1 MQKSAY
7 KTKQQDFL
15 ISYLHEMKGKHF
27 TAEDVRTH
35 FETKQI
41 SIGIATIYRQ
51 LEKLVADGTLQ
62 KYFID
67 EHSAAC
73 FEYSGE
79 NCKAEVPHFHLK
91 CEQCGNLFHV
101 ECDEIQELSEHLK
114 KEHGFAINPFRT
126 VLYGICNACKALL
139 LALVLIFAT
148 NACGYAKSKIKVIS
162 TIFPMYDWTREIIGN
177 QNDNIDLTLLVGN
190 GVDLHSYQPSIQD
203 IAKISTAD
211 LFIYVGGES
220 DVWVKDALKN
230 KKNKDMI
237 VLNLMEILGDN
248 IKEEEIVEGMQ
259 AEEEE
264 CEDEDEEEIEY
275 DEHVWLSLKNAKVIC
290 KAITAALCQKDSA
303 NAAKYKTNL
312 STYIAKLGDLDAAYS
327 TTVKASSKKT
337 LIFGDRFPFRYLVDD
352 YNLKYYAAFVGCSA
366 ETEASFKTVI
376 FLANKMDELDSN
388 CIFKIESGDSK
399 LAKTIIQNSKKKNAQ
414 VLVLDSM
421 QSVSSKQAQSTS
433 YLKIMNENLNVLKEG
448 IR

>member
-51 LEKLVADGTLQ
+51 LEKLVAEGTLQ

-101 ECDEIQELSEHLK
+101 ECDEIQELSEHLQ

-139 LALVLIFAT
+139 LALVLIFVT

-230 KKNKDMI
+230 KKNKNMI
-237 VLNLMEILGDN
+237 VLNLMEILGDSV
-248 IKEEEIVEGMQ
+248 KEEEIVEGME
-259 AEEEE
+259 AEEE
-264 CEDEDEEEIEY
+264 CEDEDEEEEIEY

-290 KAITAALCQKDSA
+290 KAISAALCQKDSE
-303 NAAKYKTNL
+303 NAVKYKTNL
-312 STYIAKLGDLDAAYS
+312 STYIANLDDLDAAYS
-327 TTVKASSKKT
+327 TAVKSSSKNT

-352 YNLKYYAAFVGCSA
+352 YGLKYYAAFVGCSA

-376 FLANKMDELDSN
+376 FLAKKMDELDSN
-388 CIFKIESGDSK
+388 YIFKIESGDSK
-399 LAKTIIQNSKKKNAQ
+399 LAKTIIQNSSKKNAQ
-414 VLVLDSM
+414 VLILDSM
-421 QSVSSKQAQSTS
+421 QSVTAKQAQSTS
-433 YLKIMNENLNVLKEG
+433 YLKIMNENLNVLKQG
-448 IR
+448 LK